1 MNFHGRPH
9 WSNTEYCHNNWPP
22 QWVLNSNKHIYKT
35 QTSFMCIGICWFIA
49 DSQSKSCVDLPLC
62 PDLGYQAQRNLFMSA
77 QLLINHTDESEMQIR
92 IKINSDWSDY
102 RNPKKL
108 DNRTSQQVSTL
119 TNKVQSGRSFR
130 LQHCYSEKYDKARV
144 WLIVRPGLL
153 PVPDL
158 HSGGDILPITTSI
171 Q

>member
-77 QLLINHTDESEMQIR
+77 QLLINHTDESKMQIR

-102 RNPKKL
+102 RNPKKKCWTTERANKSRL
-108 DNRTSQQVSTL
+108 WPIRSNQVGHLGFNIAIPKSMIRRECDWSYDQDSCLFQIYIRVGTSCQ
-119 TNKVQSGRSFR
+119 
-130 LQHCYSEKYDKARV
+130 
-144 WLIVRPGLL
+144 
-153 PVPDL
+153 
-158 HSGGDILPITTSI
+158 
-171 Q
+171 